1 MQLES
6 EDEEEAFD
14 AERKL
19 EALARK
25 TDTWLA
31 ILQVRVRQS
40 AREREREREDAGKA
54 RAENQNLARHP
65 AGRLI
70 EYFESSPGFGFSA

>member
-1 MQLES
+1 MPDLEVQLES

-31 ILQVRVRQS
+31 ILQVRVRES
-40 AREREREREDAGKA
+40 ARERAREGGRRKGTRGKPKPGPPSC
-54 RAENQNLARHP
+54 R
-65 AGRLI
+65 
-70 EYFESSPGFGFSA
+70 SSD

>member
-31 ILQVRVRQS
+31 ILQVRVRES
-40 AREREREREDAGKA
+40 ARERAREGGRRKGTRGKPKPGPPSC
-54 RAENQNLARHP
+54 R
-65 AGRLI
+65 
-70 EYFESSPGFGFSA
+70 SSD